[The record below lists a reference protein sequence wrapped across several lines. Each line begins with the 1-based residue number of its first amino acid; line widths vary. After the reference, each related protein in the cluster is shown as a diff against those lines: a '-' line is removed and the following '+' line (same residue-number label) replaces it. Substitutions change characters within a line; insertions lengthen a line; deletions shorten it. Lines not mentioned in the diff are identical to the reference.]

1 MIPANFK
8 VNVYTYTRIPRPAEL
23 FRRSGFS
30 EVSNLGLYDNEG
42 SAVSGRKIDLIAKEY
57 QKLEDAISA
66 SDE

>member
-1 MIPANFK
+1 MIPKNFK
-8 VNVYTYTRIPRPAEL
+8 INTFQFTRIPRPVEL

-30 EVSNLGLYDNEG
+30 EVANLGLYDNEG

-66 SDE
+66 SEE

>member
-42 SAVSGRKIDLIAKEY
+42 SAVSGRKIDLISNEFK
-57 QKLEDAISA
+57 
-66 SDE
+66 